1 MILLKDLKVY
11 FLSEYTLRYQFL
23 LKATKSKFPFIM
35 PSLKMDQAL
44 VLKMFIKEND
54 NILMRKNDYL
64 IFDEYN
70 LDV

>member
-1 MILLKDLKVY
+1 MDLKVY
-11 FLSEYTLRYQFL
+11 FLSEYTLRYRFL
-23 LKATKSKFPFIM
+23 LKATKSKFLFIM

-44 VLKMFIKEND
+44 VLKKLIREND
-54 NILMRKNDYL
+54 NIPKCKNDYL